1 MLPFLLPKPK
11 MLFFVLGISLLCLA
25 SFRPASAQV
34 AVLTQNNDNARTGA
48 NLQEKILKPSNV
60 TPKKFG
66 KLYAIAGLDNQV
78 NGQVLYVPNVVIGGV
93 SHNVMYA
100 STSSNGANSSSS
112 VYAFDADTAIQL
124 WRMQLPNSA
133 EYTTPTPVI
142 DAATNII
149 YVLSQTDPSY
159 TGATFL
165 HAIDITTGAEKPGSP
180 VQVAASA
187 AGIGEGNLDGLVFFD
202 GLASSTAASF
212 NGSTYTGR
220 FQSNDRAA
228 LLLLNGVVYTAYAHA
243 NDSSPYH
250 GWVLGYQYDGT
261 KFTQTSAF
269 CATPN
274 GGGGGIWQSGK
285 GLAADADGYIYCAT
299 GNGTFDVNTGGQD
312 YGMTYLKLH
321 ASDLSVAD
329 WFTPFDGWAQSA
341 YDYDLGNAGVT
352 LIPGTKLL
360 FGGAT
365 KFGTGFL
372 LDSTHLGGFTLNGP
386 DNVVLRMDGL
396 TGTDSVGQNPI
407 CWDASALKYVY
418 LWATGS
424 NLQQFALDPN
434 LGTFTATG
442 DPTHIFK
449 QNSVSTRGS
458 ALAISANGSK
468 DGILWAVDGA
478 EDDPYINTKT
488 LRAFDATDVSK
499 PELWD
504 SEINSARDRLSFTGH
519 FQFPTVVNGKVFV
532 PFYDVAHGYASIAV
546 YGLLPLVHLAPV
558 ADAVVRGGQYTDT
571 NFGSDTLL
579 ICKRLTSD
587 ATSPFNR
594 ADYLKFDLTGV
605 TNVPSQAL
613 LTMTVNPVSRPAH
626 GFETIQLYSVADTS
640 WTESGITWNNAPG
653 LSGDDFSSTGTLL
666 SVLSVPMAI
675 GTVSFDIT
683 PFIQANLGHI
693 VTLQLMD
700 ASATSNYLAFNSR
713 NAVSGQ
719 PQLTLVP

>member
-1 MLPFLLPKPK
+1 MSPFLLSKQIRLPSI
-11 MLFFVLGISLLCLA
+11 LGISLLCLA
-25 SFRPASAQV
+25 LFHSACAQV

-48 NLQEKILKPSNV
+48 NLQETILKPSNV
-60 TPKKFG
+60 TPHKFG
-66 KLYAIAGLDNQV
+66 KLYALTGLDNQV
-78 NGQVLYVPNVVIGGV
+78 NGQVLYVPHVVIGGTP
-93 SHNVMYA
+93 HNVVYA
-100 STSSNGANSSSS
+100 STSNGANSSCS
-112 VYAFDADTAIQL
+112 VYAYDADTAVQL
-124 WRMQLPNSA
+124 WRTQLPNSA
-133 EYTTPTPVI
+133 NFTTPTPVI
-142 DAATNII
+142 DAAANII
-149 YVLSQTDPSY
+149 YVLSQTEPSV
-159 TGATFL
+159 TGPTFL
-165 HAIDITTGAEKPGSP
+165 HAFDITTGAEKPGSP
-180 VQVAASA
+180 VQVAASV
-187 AGIGEGNLDGLVFFD
+187 GGTGEGNLDGLVFFD
-202 GLASSTAASF
+202 GIASSTAATF

-243 NDSSPYH
+243 YDSSPFH
-250 GWVLGYQYDGT
+250 GWVLGYHYDGT
-261 KFTQTSAF
+261 KFTQTAAF

-285 GLAADADGYIYCAT
+285 GLTADADGYIYCAT
-299 GNGTFDVNTGGQD
+299 GNGTFDANTGGQD
-312 YGMTYLKLH
+312 YGMTYLKLR

-329 WFTPFDGWAQSA
+329 WFTPFDNWTQSA
-341 YDYDLGNAGVT
+341 YDFDLGNAGLT

-365 KFGTGFL
+365 KFGSGFL
-372 LDSTHLGGFTLNGP
+372 INSTHLGGFTLNGP
-386 DNVVLRMDGL
+386 DNIVLRMDGL
-396 TGTDSVGQNPI
+396 AATNSVGQNAI
-407 CWDASALKYVY
+407 CWDASTLKYVY
-418 LWATGS
+418 LWTNGS
-424 NLQQFALDPN
+424 NLQQFALDPT

-442 DPTHIFK
+442 DPTHIYK
-449 QNSVSTRGS
+449 QNSISTRGS
-458 ALAISANGSK
+458 ALAVSANGSQ

-478 EDDPYINTKT
+478 EDNPYINTKV

-504 SEINSARDRLSFTGH
+504 SELNSVRDRLSFTGH
-519 FQFPTVVNGKVFV
+519 FQFPTVVNGKVYV
-532 PFYDVAHGYASIAV
+532 PFYDVAHGFASVAV

-571 NFGSDTLL
+571 NYGIDTLL

-587 ATSPFNR
+587 ATSPYNR

-605 TNVPSQAL
+605 KNVPSQAL
-613 LTMTVNPVSRPAH
+613 LTMTVNPASRPAH

-640 WTESGITWNNAPG
+640 WTESGLTWNNAPG
-653 LSGDDFSSTGTLL
+653 LSGADFSSTGTLL

-683 PFIQANLGHI
+683 PFIQAHLGNV

-700 ASATSNYLAFNSR
+700 ASTTSNYLAFDSR
-713 NAVSGQ
+713 EAVSGQ